1 VGILGE
7 RARTLPRLAVVDA
20 ASLGAVVVGYL
31 IGSIDFGVIVARI
44 RGVDIYGAGSG
55 NPGATNVLRV
65 MGRRTAALV
74 MAGDLIKGIAAAAIG
89 DLVGGEVI
97 GFAAGFAGVVGH
109 CFPLWH
115 RFRGGKGVATSGG
128 VAVWLEP
135 VVGIGLVLG
144 WAVVVASTKRAS
156 IASLAV
162 ALAYLPALLLTG
174 HRGWSLVWG
183 GAAAGLVVLRHHAN
197 IRRLATGSEHSIEA
211 P

>member
-1 VGILGE
+1 MDPGSI
-7 RARTLPRLAVVDA
+7 
-20 ASLGAVVVGYL
+20 GAIVAGYL
-31 IGSIDFGVIVARI
+31 IGSIDFGVIMARV
-44 RGVDIYGAGSG
+44 RGVDIYRAGSG

-74 MAGDLIKGIAAAAIG
+74 MVGDLIKGFLAAMVG

-97 GFAAGFAGVVGH
+97 GFVAGFAGVVGH

-128 VAVWLEP
+128 MAAWLEP
-135 VVGIGLVLG
+135 LVGVGLIVG
-144 WAVVVASTKRAS
+144 WALVVAATKRAS
-156 IASLAV
+156 IASLVV
-162 ALAYLPALLLTG
+162 AAAFVPALVITG

-183 GAAAGLVVLRHHAN
+183 GAVSLLVVLRHHAN
-197 IRRLATGSEHSIEA
+197 IRRLATGSEHEIEA